1 MENLSGYVEH
11 IVFRNEDNGY
21 TVFQLVSDEGEL
33 TCVGTFPYINEG
45 EMLDVSGEYTTHAVY
60 GTQLKVLSHKIKE
73 PEDLL
78 SIERYSWIR
87 SDQGTGSC
95 ISIQNRTEV

>member
-60 GTQLKVLSHKIKE
+60 GTQLKVLSHKI
-73 PEDLL
+73 
-78 SIERYSWIR
+78 
-87 SDQGTGSC
+87 
-95 ISIQNRTEV
+95 